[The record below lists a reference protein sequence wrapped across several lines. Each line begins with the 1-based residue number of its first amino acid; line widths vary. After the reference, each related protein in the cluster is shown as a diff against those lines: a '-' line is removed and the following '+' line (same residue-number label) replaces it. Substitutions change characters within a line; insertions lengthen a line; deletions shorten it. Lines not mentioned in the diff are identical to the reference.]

1 MIFSQNLFRRP
12 TPARLTR
19 IEKSLSQAH
28 FRSVNY
34 CQYNFVEHRTL
45 IYVPACFLLVLNS
58 LSILKS
64 PLVDAF
70 DYIPN
75 IFHTYID
82 SINKGW
88 S

>member
-19 IEKSLSQAH
+19 IEKSLLQAH

-45 IYVPACFLLVLNS
+45 IYVPASFFIHTTLNCTR
-58 LSILKS
+58 I
-64 PLVDAF
+64 
-70 DYIPN
+70 
-75 IFHTYID
+75 HTY
-82 SINKGW
+82 
-88 S
+88 